1 MSDDKSNYIN
11 NLKFY
16 IYLLSELHITNLL
29 IRLIM
34 IIRGLSGKYPTC
46 GYIFIPVDATV
57 FTFSGTT
64 VHNWVSIENR

>member
-16 IYLLSELHITNLL
+16 IYILSKLHVTNLL

-34 IIRGLSGKYPTC
+34 IIRGLFGKYPTC
-46 GYIFIPVDATV
+46 RYIVIPVGNEYSHLGRQPCTIEC
-57 FTFSGTT
+57 
-64 VHNWVSIENR
+64 IENR